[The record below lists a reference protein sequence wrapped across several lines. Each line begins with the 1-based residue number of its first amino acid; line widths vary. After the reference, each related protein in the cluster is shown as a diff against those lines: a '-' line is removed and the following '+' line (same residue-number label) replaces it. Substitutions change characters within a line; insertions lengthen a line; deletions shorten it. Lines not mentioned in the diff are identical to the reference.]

1 MNRPESACKI
11 CTRLRKDKKMDL
23 SVCIITKNENKKLK
37 RCLKSLAFLEADIVV
52 VDTGFNDETKKL
64 VTELNGRYFTFE
76 WCDDFSAARNYSLEQ
91 ARYDDILVLD
101 SDEWLAKE
109 EEVFNKAALESFMRR
124 DLQTLACCYIVDVD
138 PKNGVG
144 ASRSLVSRVFSKKYY
159 RYEGQAH
166 EQPVIQVKKSGS
178 RVINL
183 DLKIYHDGYADA
195 KVVKGKAKRNL
206 ELLLKNLETE
216 PDKLYLLFQ
225 VGMSYLALN
234 NYEQALEYLERTV
247 SHREFHYN
255 YPYSYSACAGY
266 LRTLLVLEKKELV
279 LEKITYF
286 TKKFPNLADFW
297 YDSGEIYLKLDKL
310 EEAITSFKRATKCTQ
325 AEVNDKNDNLPY
337 YKLGQLYAY
346 LGDIKQAKSYYEKCQ
361 PSFELA
367 QKELVTLRKE
377 ELKRLVTIYIL
388 DYFNDAE
395 ILKLTLASL
404 KELPFGKI
412 VVSQRKYSENDLT
425 DYEVVQLT
433 PAVFAEYLK
442 VATNYGL
449 LIHSGERLVDFDL
462 NQLKELLTSKK
473 ALSGYSLISSPNQIK
488 ALGYRS
494 YYHELRLVG
503 GVSHDFYAGLLHP
516 NAEAEEELIPLTI
529 ESPLEVRASLGFETT
544 ASAYANLLFMQGNYQ
559 AALDHYQAYFMACD
573 YDLEES
579 LHSAANAI
587 LTSVFLGQ
595 FDWLAAYLPQ
605 WSHYYQNFAIYQ
617 FSLGYYFKAL
627 GEDEQAEQA
636 FTEAKRLANSLNPLI
651 NAENLGALYNAR

>member
-1 MNRPESACKI
+1 MNQLESACKI

-23 SVCIITKNENKKLK
+23 SVCIITKNENEKLK

-109 EEVFNKAALESFMRR
+109 EETFNKAALESFMRR
-124 DLQTLACCYIVDVD
+124 NLQTLACCYIVDVD

-144 ASRSLVSRVFSKKYY
+144 VNRSLVSRVFSKKYY

-166 EQPVIQVKKSGS
+166 EQPVEQIKKSGS
-178 RVINL
+178 RMIKF
-183 DLKIYHDGYADA
+183 DMKIYHDGYADT

-206 ELLLKNLETE
+206 ELLLKDLEVE
-216 PDKLYLLFQ
+216 PNRLYLLFQ
-225 VGMSYLALN
+225 VGMSYLVLN
-234 NYEQALEYLERTV
+234 KYEQALEYLERAI
-247 SHREFHYN
+247 SHRDFHYTF
-255 YPYSYSACAGY
+255 PYAYVACDGY
-266 LRTLLVLEKKELV
+266 LRTLLALEKKELV

-286 TKKFPNLADFW
+286 AKKFPDLADFW
-297 YDSGEIYLKLDKL
+297 YDSGEIYLGFDKL

-325 AEVNDKNDNLPY
+325 VNAEDKNGNLPCY
-337 YKLGQLYAY
+337 RLGKIYAY

-361 PSFELA
+361 PNFELA
-367 QKELVTLRKE
+367 QKELLVLRQA
-377 ELKRLVTIYIL
+377 ELKQIITIYIL
-388 DYFNDAE
+388 DHFNDAE

-404 KELPFGKI
+404 KELPFEKV

-433 PAVFAEYLK
+433 PDVFAEYLK
-442 VATNYGL
+442 RVTNYSL
-449 LIHSGERLVDFDL
+449 LIHSGERLGDFNL

-473 ALSGYSLISSPNQIK
+473 ALSGYSLISSPNQVK

-503 GVSHDFYAGLLHP
+503 GASHDFYAGLLHP
-516 NAEAEEELIPLTI
+516 NAEVEEELIPLTI
-529 ESPLEVRASLGFETT
+529 ESPLEVRASLGFEKT
-544 ASAYANLLFMQGNYQ
+544 ASVYANLLFMQGDYQ
-559 AALDHYQAYFMACD
+559 AALNYYQAYFMICD
-573 YDLEES
+573 YGLEES

-587 LTSVFLGQ
+587 LASVFLGQ
-595 FDWLAAYLPQ
+595 LEWLATYIPQ
-605 WSHYYQNFAIYQ
+605 WSHYYQDFAIYQ

-627 GEDEQAEQA
+627 GEDEKAEQA

-651 NAENLGALYNAR
+651 NADFSKISLNWQ

>member
-1 MNRPESACKI
+1 
-11 CTRLRKDKKMDL
+11 MDL

-52 VDTGFNDETKKL
+52 VDTGFNDETRKI
-64 VTELNGRYFTFE
+64 VTDLNGRYFTFE

-91 ARYDDILVLD
+91 AYYDDIMVID
-101 SDEWLAKE
+101 SDEWLDEKE
-109 EEVFNKAALESFMRR
+109 ANFNKAALESFIRR
-124 DLQTLACCYIVDVD
+124 DLYTVACCYQVSIQPNVDYGKYYAVV
-138 PKNGVG
+138 P
-144 ASRSLVSRVFSKKYY
+144 RIFSKKYFH
-159 RYEGQAH
+159 YEGKAH
-166 EQPVIQVKKSGS
+166 EQPVLSMANID
-178 RVINL
+178 RRTIRINL
-183 DLKIYHDGYADA
+183 KMYHDGYNGAE
-195 KVVKGKAKRNL
+195 VLKGKAKRNL
-206 ELLLKNLETE
+206 DLLLENLETE

-225 VGMSYLALN
+225 IGRSYLGLSEYKLALK
-234 NYEQALEYLERTV
+234 YLERTIN
-247 SHREFHYN
+247 HRDFHYG
-255 YPYSYSACAGY
+255 YPYSYSACDCY
-266 LRTLLVLEKKELV
+266 LQSLLALGKTELV
-279 LEKITYF
+279 LEKLTSF
-286 TKKFPNLADFW
+286 AKKFPNLADFW
-297 YDSGEIYLKLDKL
+297 YDSGEIYLELDKL
-310 EEAITSFKRATKCTQ
+310 EEAITSFKRATKCTRT
-325 AEVNDKNDNLPY
+325 EISDKNGDLAY
-337 YKLGQLYAY
+337 YKLGQIYAY

-361 PSFELA
+361 PNFELA
-367 QKELVTLRKE
+367 QKELLVLRQA
-377 ELKRLVTIYIL
+377 ELQQDITIYIL
-388 DYFNDAE
+388 DHFNDVK

-404 KELPFGKI
+404 KELPFEKV
-412 VVSQRKYSENDLT
+412 VVSQKKYSENDLT

-442 VATNYGL
+442 EATNYGF

-544 ASAYANLLFMQGNYQ
+544 ASVYANLLFMQGNYQ
-559 AALDHYQAYFMACD
+559 AALDHYQAYFMTCD
-573 YDLEES
+573 YGLEES

-587 LTSVFLGQ
+587 LASIFLKQ
-595 FDWLAAYLPQ
+595 LDWLAAYLPQ
-605 WSHYYQNFAIYQ
+605 WSHYYQDFAIYQ
-617 FSLGYYFKAL
+617 FSLCYYFKAL
-627 GEDEQAEQA
+627 GEDEKAEQA

>member
-1 MNRPESACKI
+1 
-11 CTRLRKDKKMDL
+11 MDL
-23 SVCIITKNENKKLK
+23 SVCIITKNENEKLK

-64 VTELNGRYFTFE
+64 VTDLKGRYFTFE

-91 ARYDDILVLD
+91 ARYDDIMVID
-101 SDEWLAKE
+101 SDEWLDKKE
-109 EEVFNKAALESFMRR
+109 ENFNKAALESFIRR
-124 DLQTLACCYIVDVD
+124 DLYTVACCYQVSIRPNIDYGKNYAIV
-138 PKNGVG
+138 G
-144 ASRSLVSRVFSKKYY
+144 RIFSKKYFH
-159 RYEGQAH
+159 YEGKAH
-166 EQPVIQVKKSGS
+166 EQPVSMIENVDT
-178 RVINL
+178 RTIMINL
-183 DLKIYHDGYADA
+183 KMYHDGYNGAE
-195 KVVKGKAKRNL
+195 VLKGKAKRNL
-206 ELLLKNLETE
+206 DLLLKNLKTE

-225 VGMSYLALN
+225 IGRSYLGLGEYKLALK
-234 NYEQALEYLERTV
+234 YLERTV
-247 SHREFHYN
+247 NHRYFHYR
-255 YPYSYSACAGY
+255 YPYSYSACDSY
-266 LRTLLVLEKKELV
+266 LQTLLALGKTELV
-279 LEKITYF
+279 LEKLTSF
-286 TKKFPNLADFW
+286 AKKFSNLADFW
-297 YDSGEIYLKLDKL
+297 YDSGEVYLKLNKL
-310 EEAITSFKRATKCTQ
+310 EEAIDSFKRATKCTRT
-325 AEVNDKNDNLPY
+325 EVSDRNGDLAY
-337 YKLGQLYAY
+337 YKLGQLYAD

-367 QKELVTLRKE
+367 QKELLILRQA
-377 ELKRLVTIYIL
+377 ELKQVITIYIL
-388 DYFNDAE
+388 DHFNDAE

-404 KELPFGKI
+404 KGLPFEKV

-544 ASAYANLLFMQGNYQ
+544 ASVYANLLFMQGDYH
-559 AALDHYQAYFMACD
+559 AALNHYQAYFMTCD
-573 YDLEES
+573 YGLEES

-587 LTSVFLGQ
+587 LASIFLKQ
-595 FDWLAAYLPQ
+595 LDWLAAYLPQ
-605 WSHYYQNFAIYQ
+605 WSHYYQDFAIYQ

-627 GEDEQAEQA
+627 GEDENAEQA

-651 NAENLGALYNAR
+651 NAENLGELYNAR

>member
-1 MNRPESACKI
+1 MNQLESACKI

-52 VDTGFNDETKKL
+52 VDTGFNDETRKI
-64 VTELNGRYFTFE
+64 VTDLNGRYFTFE

-91 ARYDDILVLD
+91 ARYDDIMVID
-101 SDEWLAKE
+101 SDEWLDEKE
-109 EEVFNKAALESFMRR
+109 ASFNKAALESFIRR
-124 DLQTLACCYIVDVD
+124 DLYTVACCYQVSIQPNLDYG
-138 PKNGVG
+138 KNYVMVG
-144 ASRSLVSRVFSKKYY
+144 RIFSKKYFH
-159 RYEGQAH
+159 YEGKAH
-166 EQPVIQVKKSGS
+166 EQPVSMIENVDT
-178 RVINL
+178 RTIMINL
-183 DLKIYHDGYADA
+183 KMYHDGYNGAE
-195 KVVKGKAKRNL
+195 VLKGKAKRNL
-206 ELLLKNLETE
+206 DLLLKNLETE
-216 PDKLYLLFQ
+216 SDKLYLLFQ
-225 VGMSYLALN
+225 IGRSYVGLGEYKL
-234 NYEQALEYLERTV
+234 ALEYLERTLN
-247 SHREFHYN
+247 HRDFHYN
-255 YPYSYSACAGY
+255 YPYSYPACASY
-266 LRTLLVLEKKELV
+266 LQTLLALGKTELALEKMS
-279 LEKITYF
+279 YF
-286 TKKFPNLADFW
+286 AKRFPNLADFW
-297 YDSGEIYLKLDKL
+297 YDSGEIYLKLNRPK
-310 EEAITSFKRATKCTQ
+310 EAIASFKRAAKCTRTEISDENGDL
-325 AEVNDKNDNLPY
+325 AY
-337 YKLGQLYAY
+337 YKLGQLYAD
-346 LGDIKQAKSYYEKCQ
+346 LGDIKQAKNYYEKCQ

-367 QKELVTLRKE
+367 QKELLVLRQA
-377 ELKRLVTIYIL
+377 ELKQVITIYIL
-388 DYFNDAE
+388 DHFNDAE

-404 KELPFGKI
+404 KGLPFEKV

-544 ASAYANLLFMQGNYQ
+544 ASVYANLLFMQGNYQ

-573 YDLEES
+573 YGLEES

-587 LTSVFLGQ
+587 LASVFLGQ
-595 FDWLAAYLPQ
+595 LDWLVAYLPQ
-605 WSHYYQNFAIYQ
+605 WSHYYQDFAIYQ

-627 GEDEQAEQA
+627 GEDEKAEQA

-651 NAENLGALYNAR
+651 NVENLGALYNAR